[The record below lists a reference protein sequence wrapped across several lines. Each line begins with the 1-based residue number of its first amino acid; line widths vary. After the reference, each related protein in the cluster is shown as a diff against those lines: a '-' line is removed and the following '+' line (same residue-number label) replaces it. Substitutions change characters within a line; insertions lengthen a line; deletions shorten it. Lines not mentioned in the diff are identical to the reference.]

1 MKPEPEASKPEVLAG
16 LVERVTYYNTEN
28 GFCVLRAKAR
38 GHRDQSCWE
47 FGGVHPLR
55 CESTN
60 GRPGKGA
67 PYSYRY
73 IRAVGIVR
81 TRLGPSPFCSSPPNR
96 RPRADRECT
105 SGRARNWASCS
116 PLAGERGRVFP
127 LSGGPSKHGSLFQG
141 LRLAVMPS
149 APGTP
154 MRLFLAYA
162 IRLNCPASATTQTV
176 SREGAAGGVHA
187 CPHRCN
193 ACLFRIIRW
202 RAGRQFAF
210 WRRVEQAQPIDCSGS
225 GRRLL
230 RNDHACSAA
239 PAARAVSFPKIIS
252 ARSYDAVLTKS
263 AQRRWPHA
271 AG

>member
-1 MKPEPEASKPEVLAG
+1 MPCREIPYATEQGIFGAITGNFRQRTGNFLPSEQRLPGEVLKLLGIWRGASLADVNQRTG
-16 LVERVTYYNTEN
+16 GPAKEHPTVIAIFERWV
-28 GFCVLRAKAR
+28 
-38 GHRDQSCWE
+38 S
-47 FGGVHPLR
+47 
-55 CESTN
+55 
-60 GRPGKGA
+60 
-67 PYSYRY
+67 
-73 IRAVGIVR
+73 
-81 TRLGPSPFCSSPPNR
+81 
-96 RPRADRECT
+96 DRECT

-116 PLAGERGRVFP
+116 PLASERGRVFP

-230 RNDHACSAA
+230 RHDHACSAA

-252 ARSYDAVLTKS
+252 ARSNDAVLTKS
-263 AQRRWPHA
+263 AQ
-271 AG
+271 

>member
-1 MKPEPEASKPEVLAG
+1 MPCREIPYAMEQGIFGAITGNFRQRTGNFRPSEQRLPGEVLKLLGIWRGASLADVNQRTG
-16 LVERVTYYNTEN
+16 GPAKEHLQLSLYSSGGYCEDAVGAYFLFARRRQIGALAPTAMYQRPRQEL
-28 GFCVLRAKAR
+28 GKLRPR
-38 GHRDQSCWE
+38 LPS
-47 FGGVHPLR
+47 LR
-55 CESTN
+55 
-60 GRPGKGA
+60 
-67 PYSYRY
+67 
-73 IRAVGIVR
+73 RAV
-81 TRLGPSPFCSSPPNR
+81 
-96 RPRADRECT
+96 D
-105 SGRARNWASCS
+105 
-116 PLAGERGRVFP
+116 
-127 LSGGPSKHGSLFQG
+127 GSLFQG

-230 RNDHACSAA
+230 RHDHACSAA
-239 PAARAVSFPKIIS
+239 PAAERC
-252 ARSYDAVLTKS
+252 RSRKLYPRVAMMQS
-263 AQRRWPHA
+263 
-271 AG
+271 